1 MILRGYYTL
10 ISTKLRKEKTVFTS
24 DYSQNKFY
32 VNRDNFYVV
41 DTGEAKYAL
50 DETDNIMRI
59 MPEGYINVDT
69 YDANIKEAYNDIIE
83 YMDTRDYTEKPLRV

>member
-1 MILRGYYTL
+1 MILKGYYTL

-24 DYSQNKFY
+24 DYSGNKFY

-41 DTGEAKYAL
+41 DTGKDKYAL

-59 MPEGYINVDT
+59 MPEGYVNVNIFDM
-69 YDANIKEAYNDIIE
+69 NIKEAYNDIISH
-83 YMDTRDYTEKPLRV
+83 MDTREYTEKLLGV